1 MSINA
6 LRTSGRAVGAVIGTA
21 CLLLGVA
28 PAAAGTVTA
37 ARADTPPGAPP
48 GVCPAD
54 TGWGPPL
61 PGTALSASRV
71 QSGFQFLEG
80 PVWVADPGYLLVSD
94 LAPATGAE
102 QVQPSTIRRLVP
114 PAPAETFVA
123 NAGSNGLA
131 LTPDGQRIL
140 AATHDNRTVSAFQ
153 LSDRARSVV
162 AADYQGRAFNSPNDV
177 TVRADGVVYF
187 TDPSFQRGRRPD
199 AMGGRTGV
207 FRVVNGQV
215 ALVDNSVRQPNG
227 IALSPD
233 GSTLYVGAFG
243 ENRIYAY
250 QVRPDGSTGQRTV
263 FATIASPD
271 GVTVDCAGNVYW
283 VSHSEGRVHVF
294 SPSGAA
300 LGTISSGTQAT
311 NAAFGGTDRRT
322 LYITAGR
329 TGDYGIYSIQ
339 LGVPGYPF

>member
-250 QVRPDGSTGQRTV
+250 QVRPDGSTGQAHRLRHHRQPGRGDRGLRGQRLLGLAQRGPGARV
-263 FATIASPD
+263 LAERRRARHDLVGHAGHQRGFRRDRPPD
-271 GVTVDCAGNVYW
+271 PL
-283 VSHSEGRVHVF
+283 HHGR
-294 SPSGAA
+294 P
-300 LGTISSGTQAT
+300 
-311 NAAFGGTDRRT
+311 DR
-322 LYITAGR
+322 
-329 TGDYGIYSIQ
+329 
-339 LGVPGYPF
+339 